1 MSDQSTA
8 WKDSATRTLDVR
20 SELASGG
27 DPLMHIL
34 EAAAHI
40 QPGQSLVIVAPFE
53 PVPLYA
59 VLGERGF
66 AHETECV
73 ASDEWVVRFTQ
84 G

>member
-1 MSDQSTA
+1 
-8 WKDSATRTLDVR
+8 
-20 SELASGG
+20 
-27 DPLMHIL
+27 MHIL
-34 EAAAHI
+34 EAAAHL